1 MLEFLNEANW
11 WCLLLL
17 LLIAF
22 LLGWFLSRWSLKNK
36 YQEELDKCHREKE
49 KLRNT
54 SASYKKANTTFST
67 PTPVATIPVETTPI
81 KVEEP
86 KVEIIE
92 PTIEPEP
99 EPEVSIEVDEDK
111 PKLNFASFG
120 KADESQKDD
129 LKLISGV
136 GPFIEKKLNSIGIY
150 TFDQISK
157 FTKDDIDTV
166 TALIQFFPGRI
177 ERDNWKD
184 QADKLKNK

>member
-1 MLEFLNEANW
+1 MLDFLNEVNW

-17 LLIAF
+17 LFIAF
-22 LLGWFLSRWSLKNK
+22 ILGWLLARWSLKNK
-36 YQEELDKCHREKE
+36 YKAELDQCLREKE
-49 KLRNT
+49 KFRN
-54 SASYKKANTTFST
+54 ASKEYKKANTTFN
-67 PTPVATIPVETTPI
+67 TPVTIAPETQSKVEVDTIPVQTA
-81 KVEEP
+81 
-86 KVEIIE
+86 
-92 PTIEPEP
+92 
-99 EPEVSIEVDEDK
+99 EVGEK

-157 FTKDDIDTV
+157 FTKEDIDTV
-166 TALIQFFPGRI
+166 TDLIQFFPGRI

-184 QADKLKNK
+184 QANKLNNK